1 MADAIR
7 VLLVDDHPLVIDGIQ
22 ARLEN
27 EGGIEVVGQAGNGL
41 EAIKLAQELKPDVVL
56 MDVSMPVMNG
66 LEATRELRARSPET
80 RVLILSMHDNREYM
94 VQLIQSGARG
104 YILKDVSAAEMVK
117 AIETVCQGGTYFSAS
132 ASQTLFSH
140 ATQPEVAPGVP
151 EGVITEL
158 TPPRELWSGVNWPRG
173 ITTRISHVSCPSPCA
188 RSKPTARTSSQSST
202 SIRPP
207 VWFAMPWST
216 SWFSEAQTLQH

>member
-1 MADAIR
+1 MTDLIR

-22 ARLEN
+22 ARLES

-41 EAIKLAQELKPDVVL
+41 EAIELVQSLKPDVVL

-66 LEATRELRARSPET
+66 LEATRELRLRSPET

-140 ATQPEVAPGVP
+140 FTDPDAADAVEEAG
-151 EGVITEL
+151 EL
-158 TPPRELWSGVNWPRG
+158 TPRERMVLRQLAEGHNNKEIARALS
-173 ITTRISHVSCPSPCA
+173 ISVRTVETH
-188 RSKPTARTSSQSST
+188 RQNIKSKLNIHTAAGLVRYALEHNLVQ
-202 SIRPP
+202 
-207 VWFAMPWST
+207 
-216 SWFSEAQTLQH
+216 